1 VDSFRNV
8 AASQGF
14 VSFKINQKK
23 DVALGS
29 KINNEADIYF
39 DYNAPIRTNKT
50 LHTVGKDFIVSVLQ
64 INAAAPNVKINVF
77 PNPFSAE
84 ATIEITGFEKSG
96 VLPITSGPLSIKS
109 DFSLFDALGKQ
120 LRSEKFEGNTYL
132 FKRQDLTTGIY
143 FFRIENNGQL
153 VGTGK
158 FLIK

>member
-1 VDSFRNV
+1 LVDSFRNV

-50 LHTVGKDFIVSVLQ
+50 LHTIGKDFIVSVLQ
-64 INAAAPNVKINVF
+64 INSASPNVKINVF

-84 ATIEITGFEKSG
+84 ATIEITGFEKR
-96 VLPITSGPLSIKS
+96 GPLSINS
-109 DFSLFDALGKQ
+109 NFSLFDALGRQ
-120 LRSEKFEGNTYL
+120 LHSEKFEGNTYL

-153 VGTGK
+153 IGTGK
-158 FLIK
+158 FLIR